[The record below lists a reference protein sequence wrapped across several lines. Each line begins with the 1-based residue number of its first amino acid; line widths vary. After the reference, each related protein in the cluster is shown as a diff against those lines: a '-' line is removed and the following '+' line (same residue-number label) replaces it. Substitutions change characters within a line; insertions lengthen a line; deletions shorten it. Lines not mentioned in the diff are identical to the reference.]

1 MSVEVERKFICTD
14 ETLKVLEKTG
24 VCVGQREFHDQYFDT
39 ADFDLTLQDFWLR
52 NRKGCWE
59 LKCPVTLSEAAQA
72 NRGQSKAEALCTRYR
87 EITDLAKIQQRV
99 REVLRDSG
107 SPQPAKKAKKTTEA
121 LGSQSQTIAADGSKT
136 LGDQTWPSGLNLKCF
151 AEFTT
156 VRRSF
161 TLEEDGVQV
170 DLDQADFGYS
180 VGEIEVLVTEGGD
193 VQSALEKIEKAAEK
207 LGLTGN
213 QKIPGKM
220 DVYLQRNL
228 PKHYEALQ
236 KAHIL

>member
-14 ETLKVLEKTG
+14 ETLKILEKTA

-39 ADFDLTLQDFWLR
+39 AHFALTLQDFWLR
-52 NRKGCWE
+52 KRKGCWE
-59 LKCPVTLSEAAQA
+59 LKCPMI
-72 NRGQSKAEALCTRYR
+72 RGQSKVEELCTRYR
-87 EITDLAKIQQRV
+87 EITNLTEIQQRV
-99 REVLRDSG
+99 REVLKERG
-107 SPQPAKKAKKTTEA
+107 SPQLAEKSKTQKKDEVV
-121 LGSQSQTIAADGSKT
+121 GSQSQTVTTDE
-136 LGDQTWPSGLNLKCF
+136 TWLSDLDLKCF

-161 TLEEDGVQV
+161 TLKEDGVQV
-170 DLDQADFGYS
+170 DLDQANFGYS
-180 VGEIEVLVTEGGD
+180 VGEIEVLVTEDRD
-193 VQSALEKIEKAAEK
+193 VQSALEKIEKASQK

-220 DVYLQRNL
+220 DVFLQKYT
-228 PKHYEALQ
+228 PMHYDALM